1 MPLSRERSLPRLSP
15 RGEREV
21 KDRRSA
27 RRPGAPPACA
37 RPPLSEA
44 WALALLA
51 LLCFGAAALVAVYE
65 GAPTGALEPADPAL
79 PALFTAEAGIR
90 AREHVG
96 RLVAMGVKVV
106 GSEQAETAAPDYI
119 LETLF
124 RVRDEAHG
132 DVAVEVGV
140 QRPSGSFNTD
150 FLGGISAAYENVT
163 NIVCRISTRTAH
175 GATADALLI
184 NAHFDTA
191 IGSPGASD
199 DLSHVGV
206 MLETARELAGGHV
219 ALPRAVIFLFNGAEE
234 FNWLGAHGFIT
245 SSVPLELYTVHATT
259 GGGGGRDDEPPAS
272 SSPVELVP
280 NTWAPTVRGLVNL
293 EAIGS
298 AGRALLTRTTPG
310 AGWMTAAYKRS
321 VRHPRGN
328 VIADDIFRAKIFPGD
343 TDLRALRDF
352 GSVEGMDIIFVENG
366 YGYHTASDAFE
377 HIRAPD
383 LARMGGQLVGLRAL
397 PDLSRIVVP
406 PNKYSRLVTIPYGNR
421 LAH

>member
-1 MPLSRERSLPRLSP
+1 M
-15 RGEREV
+15 
-21 KDRRSA
+21 A
-27 RRPGAPPACA
+27 RRADTPPEWA
-37 RPPLSEA
+37 RAALSEA
-44 WALALLA
+44 WVLALLA
-51 LLCFGAAALVAVYE
+51 LLCVGAAALVAVYE
-65 GAPTGALEPADPAL
+65 GAPTGALEPPDLAL
-79 PALFTAEAGIR
+79 PTLFTAEAGFR

-106 GSEQAETAAPDYI
+106 GSEQAETAAPAYI

-163 NIVCRISTRTAH
+163 NIVCRISSRHAG
-175 GATADALLI
+175 GATSDALLI

-206 MLETARELAGGHV
+206 MLETARALAGGQV
-219 ALPRAVIFLFNGAEE
+219 SLPRAVILLFNGAEE
-234 FNWLGAHGFIT
+234 FNWLGAHGVIT
-245 SSVPLELYTVHATT
+245 SSVPLELHAVHATT
-259 GGGGGRDDEPPAS
+259 VGGGGRDGEPPAS
-272 SSPVELVP
+272 SSSVELVP

-298 AGRALLTRTTPG
+298 TGRALLTRTTPG

-328 VIADDIFRAKIFPGD
+328 AIADDIFRAKIFPGD

-352 GSVEGMDIIFVENG
+352 GSIEGMDIIFVENG

-377 HIRAPD
+377 RIQAPD
-383 LARMGGQLVGLRAL
+383 LARMGGQLVGLLAACAL
-397 PDLSRIVVP
+397 QRD
-406 PNKYSRLVTIPYGNR
+406 R
-421 LAH
+421 LACHALSLLQIRIP